1 MNKQTLPATADFTR
15 QQYEAIEALSFT
27 GLKELLKSPAHYQQW
42 KATPSEETKA
52 LLIGKAV
59 HLAVLKNADFLS
71 SYAMAPE
78 CDRRTKEGK
87 IQFAEFSAQ
96 HADKTLLDVDEMQQV
111 VAMRE
116 AIATHPLASQLLA
129 DGLAETTWR
138 KEQPNALGA
147 LQCRTD
153 WFSSLGCELS
163 DGKPYALDIKTVES
177 LDSDAFRNFERA
189 AFNYGYHRQ
198 AGFYLPLINEIFQW
212 SVSKMYYVAVEK
224 SEPYGCAVYTLS
236 DDAIA
241 KGQDENIADLVRLK
255 RSLETN
261 EWPNIEPVLHE
272 LKLPAWYA
280 K

>member
-1 MNKQTLPATADFTR
+1 MNETIEQYHANPAISHSKLECYRRRPALYYKKYVAKTLPPPEDTSAFR
-15 QQYEAIEALSFT
+15 LGS
-27 GLKELLKSPAHYQQW
+27 
-42 KATPSEETKA
+42 
-52 LLIGKAV
+52 AV
-59 HLAVLKNADFLS
+59 HCAVLEEKEFAARYILKPD
-71 SYAMAPE
+71 

-163 DGKPYALDIKTVES
+163 DFKPYALDIKTVES

-255 RSLETN
+255 KSLEDN
-261 EWPNIEPVLHE
+261 YWPNIDPTLHE
-272 LKLPAWYA
+272 LKLPAWYS

>member
-1 MNKQTLPATADFTR
+1 MNETIEQYHPNPAISHSKLECYRRRPALYYKKYVAKTLPPPED
-15 QQYEAIEALSFT
+15 T
-27 GLKELLKSPAHYQQW
+27 GAFRLGS
-42 KATPSEETKA
+42 
-52 LLIGKAV
+52 AV
-59 HLAVLKNADFLS
+59 HCAVLEEREFAARYILKPD
-71 SYAMAPE
+71 

-96 HADKTLLDVDEMQQV
+96 HADKTLLDPEEMNQV
-111 VAMRE
+111 VQMRE
-116 AIATHPLASQLLA
+116 AIAAHPLASQLLA

-163 DGKPYALDIKTVES
+163 DFKPYALDIKTVES

-224 SEPYGCAVYTLS
+224 CEPYGVAVYTLS

-241 KGQDENIADLVRLK
+241 RGQDENIADLVRLK

-261 EWPNIEPVLHE
+261 DWPNIDPTLHE
-272 LKLPAWYA
+272 LKLPAWYD
-280 K
+280 KR

>member
-1 MNKQTLPATADFTR
+1 MNNESIQAYHANTAISHSKLECYRRRPALYFKKYVTKTLAQPEESTAFR
-15 QQYEAIEALSFT
+15 
-27 GLKELLKSPAHYQQW
+27 
-42 KATPSEETKA
+42 
-52 LLIGKAV
+52 IGSAV
-59 HLAVLKNADFLS
+59 HCAVLEEKEFALR
-71 SYAMAPE
+71 YVQKPE
-78 CDRRTKEGK
+78 IERRSKEGK
-87 IQFAEFSAQ
+87 AAYAEFEAQ
-96 HADKTLLDVDEMQQV
+96 HVGKTLLDADELAQV

-116 AIATHPLASQLLA
+116 AIAAHPLASQLLG

-212 SVSKMYYVAVEK
+212 SVAKMYYVAVEK
-224 SEPYGCAVYTLS
+224 CEPYGVAVYTLS
-236 DDAIA
+236 DEAVA

-255 RSLETN
+255 RSLETGD
-261 EWPNIEPVLHE
+261 WPNIDPTLHE

>member
-1 MNKQTLPATADFTR
+1 MSET
-15 QQYEAIEALSFT
+15 IEAYHANPAISHSKLECYRRRPALYFKKYVVKTLAPPEDT
-27 GLKELLKSPAHYQQW
+27 GAFRLGS
-42 KATPSEETKA
+42 
-52 LLIGKAV
+52 AV
-59 HLAVLKNADFLS
+59 HCAVLEEKEFASRYILRPD
-71 SYAMAPE
+71 

-96 HADKTLLDVDEMQQV
+96 HADKTLLDADEMAQV

-116 AIATHPLASQLLA
+116 AVAAHPIASQLLY
-129 DGLAETTWR
+129 DGHAEMTWR
-138 KEQPNALGA
+138 KQQPNALGA

-153 WFSSLGCELS
+153 WFSSLGCEVS
-163 DGKPYALDIKTVES
+163 EFQPYALDIKTVES

-189 AFNYGYHRQ
+189 AFSYGYHRQ
-198 AGFYLPLINEIFQW
+198 AGFYLPLINEIYQLPI
-212 SVSKMYYVAVEK
+212 SRMYYVAVEK
-224 SEPYGCAVYTLS
+224 CEPYGVAVYKLS

-241 KGQDENIADLVRLK
+241 RGQDENIADLVRLK

-261 EWPNIEPVLHE
+261 DWPNIEPTIHE

>member
-1 MNKQTLPATADFTR
+1 MSAETIEAYHANPAISHSKLECYRRRPALYFKKYVAKTLP
-15 QQYEAIEALSFT
+15 
-27 GLKELLKSPAHYQQW
+27 P
-42 KATPSEETKA
+42 PEETGA
-52 LLIGKAV
+52 FRLGSAV
-59 HLAVLKNADFLS
+59 HCAILEEKEFASRYILRPD
-71 SYAMAPE
+71 

-96 HADKTLLDVDEMQQV
+96 HADKTLLDANEMAQV

-116 AIATHPLASQLLA
+116 AVAAHPIASQLLY
-129 DGLAETTWR
+129 DGHAEMTWR

-153 WFSSLGCELS
+153 WFSSLGCEVS
-163 DGKPYALDIKTVES
+163 EFQPYALDIKTVET

-189 AFNYGYHRQ
+189 AFSYGYHRQ
-198 AGFYLPLINEIFQW
+198 AGFYLPLINEIYQLP
-212 SVSKMYYVAVEK
+212 VSRMYYVAVEK
-224 SEPYGCAVYTLS
+224 CEPYGVAVYMLS

-241 KGQDENIADLVRLK
+241 RGQDENIADLVRLK

-261 EWPNIEPVLHE
+261 DWPNIEPTIHE

>member
-1 MNKQTLPATADFTR
+1 MSETIEQYHANPAISHSKLECYRRRPALYFKKYVARTLP
-15 QQYEAIEALSFT
+15 
-27 GLKELLKSPAHYQQW
+27 P
-42 KATPSEETKA
+42 PEETGA
-52 LLIGKAV
+52 FRLGSAV
-59 HLAVLKNADFLS
+59 HCAILEEKEFASRYILRPD
-71 SYAMAPE
+71 

-96 HADKTLLDVDEMQQV
+96 HADKTLLDADEMAQV

-116 AIATHPLASQLLA
+116 AVAAHPIASQLLY
-129 DGLAETTWR
+129 DGHAEMTWR

-153 WFSSLGCELS
+153 WFSSLGCEVS
-163 DGKPYALDIKTVES
+163 EFQPYALDIKTVES

-189 AFNYGYHRQ
+189 AFSYGYHRQ
-198 AGFYLPLINEIFQW
+198 AGFYLPLINEIYQRP
-212 SVSKMYYVAVEK
+212 VSRMYYVAVEK
-224 SEPYGCAVYTLS
+224 CEPYGVAVYKLS

-241 KGQDENIADLVRLK
+241 RGQDENIADLVRLK

-261 EWPNIEPVLHE
+261 EWPNIEPTVHE

>member
-1 MNKQTLPATADFTR
+1 
-15 QQYEAIEALSFT
+15 
-27 GLKELLKSPAHYQQW
+27 
-42 KATPSEETKA
+42 
-52 LLIGKAV
+52 
-59 HLAVLKNADFLS
+59 
-71 SYAMAPE
+71 
-78 CDRRTKEGK
+78 
-87 IQFAEFSAQ
+87 
-96 HADKTLLDVDEMQQV
+96 MQQV

-116 AIATHPLASQLLA
+116 AVAAHPLASQLLG

-212 SVSKMYYVAVEK
+212 SVAKMYYVAVEK
-224 SEPYGCAVYTLS
+224 CEPYGVAVYTLS
-236 DDAIA
+236 DEAIA
-241 KGQDENIADLVRLK
+241 RGQDENIADLVRLK

-261 EWPNIEPVLHE
+261 DWPNIDPTLHE

>member
-1 MNKQTLPATADFTR
+1 MSAETIEAYHANPAISHSKLECYRRRPALYYKKYVAKTLPPPEDTSAFR
-15 QQYEAIEALSFT
+15 LGS
-27 GLKELLKSPAHYQQW
+27 
-42 KATPSEETKA
+42 
-52 LLIGKAV
+52 AV
-59 HLAVLKNADFLS
+59 HCAILEEKEFASRYILRPD
-71 SYAMAPE
+71 

-96 HADKTLLDVDEMQQV
+96 HADKTLLDADEMQQV

-116 AIATHPLASQLLA
+116 AIAAHPLASQLLA

-163 DGKPYALDIKTVES
+163 DFKPYALDIKTVES

-241 KGQDENIADLVRLK
+241 RGQDENIADLVRLK

>member
-1 MNKQTLPATADFTR
+1 MNETIEQYHANPAISHSKLECYRRRPALYYKKYVAKTLPPPEDTSAFR
-15 QQYEAIEALSFT
+15 LGS
-27 GLKELLKSPAHYQQW
+27 
-42 KATPSEETKA
+42 
-52 LLIGKAV
+52 AV
-59 HLAVLKNADFLS
+59 HCAVLEEKEFSARYILKPDL
-71 SYAMAPE
+71 
-78 CDRRTKEGK
+78 DRRTKEGK
-87 IQFAEFSAQ
+87 SAYAEFAAQ
-96 HADKTLLDVDEMQQV
+96 HADKTLLDADEMQQV

-116 AIATHPLASQLLA
+116 AIAAHPLASQLLA
-129 DGLAETTWR
+129 DGLPETTWR

-212 SVSKMYYVAVEK
+212 SVAKMYYVAVEK
-224 SEPYGCAVYTLS
+224 TEPYGCAVYTLS

-261 EWPNIEPVLHE
+261 DWPNIDPTLHE
-272 LKLPAWYA
+272 LKLPAWYL

>member
-1 MNKQTLPATADFTR
+1 MSESNAEYHANAAISHSKLECYRRRPALYYKKYVAQTLP
-15 QQYEAIEALSFT
+15 Q
-27 GLKELLKSPAHYQQW
+27 P
-42 KATPSEETKA
+42 EESGA
-52 LLIGKAV
+52 FRLGSAV
-59 HLAVLKNADFLS
+59 HCAVLEEKEFAARYVLRPD
-71 SYAMAPE
+71 

-87 IQFAEFSAQ
+87 LQFAEFAAQ
-96 HADKTLLDVDEMQQV
+96 HAGKTLLDADEMAQV

-116 AIATHPLASQLLA
+116 AVAAHPIASQLLN
-129 DGLAETTWR
+129 DGHAEMTWR

-153 WFSSLGCELS
+153 WFAACGCEIT
-163 DGKPYALDIKTVES
+163 DGEPYALDLKTVES

-189 AFNYGYHRQ
+189 AFSYGYHRQ
-198 AGFYLPLINEIFQW
+198 AGFYLPLINEIYQRP
-212 SVSKMYYVAVEK
+212 VSRMYYVAVEK
-224 SEPYGCAVYTLS
+224 VEPFGVAVYKLA

-241 KGQDENIADLVRLK
+241 RGQDENIADLVRLR

-261 EWPNIEPVLHE
+261 DWPNIEPTVHE

>member
-1 MNKQTLPATADFTR
+1 MIESIEQYHANPAISHSKLECYRRRPALYYKKYVAKTLAPPED
-15 QQYEAIEALSFT
+15 T
-27 GLKELLKSPAHYQQW
+27 GAFRLGS
-42 KATPSEETKA
+42 
-52 LLIGKAV
+52 AV
-59 HLAVLKNADFLS
+59 HCAVLEEKEFS
-71 SYAMAPE
+71 SRYILRPD

-96 HADKTLLDVDEMQQV
+96 HADKTLLDADEMQQV

-116 AIATHPLASQLLA
+116 AIAAHPLASQLLA

-224 SEPYGCAVYTLS
+224 CEPYGVAVYTLS

-261 EWPNIEPVLHE
+261 EWPNIDPTLHE